1 MLSNGTWAPIIP
13 RTTAGA
19 STARQSVP
27 GGTW

>member
-1 MLSNGTWAPIIP
+1 MISNGTSAPIMP

-19 STARQSVP
+19 STARQSMP